1 MENKLLYLKEQFCSY
16 YCLNKNKIIDYKCSG
31 IVECNECNE
40 EIECDKVQEI
50 YVDLCDDCQITEYIT
65 FIRDEL

>member
-1 MENKLLYLKEQFCSY
+1 MEEKLLSLKEQFCNY
-16 YCLNKNKIIDYKCSG
+16 YCPSKSKVIDYECSG

-50 YVDLCDDCQITEYIT
+50 YVDLCEECKIQDYII
-65 FIRDEL
+65 FIREEL